1 MGSDKQFRRILVTGG
16 AGFIGANFVRHVAD
30 RHPEVEI
37 TVLDALTYAGNIHNL
52 DGVRGQITF
61 VEGDIRD
68 AKAVDEAVAGQ
79 DAVVHF
85 AAESHND
92 NAIFDPQPFISTNIE
107 GTFRLLQAVR
117 KYDVRFHHISTDEV
131 YGDMPLSSTAKFTED
146 SPYRPSSPYAASKA
160 ASDQL
165 VRAWVRTYGV
175 KATIS
180 NCSNNYGPWQHVEKF
195 IPRQITNVLCGL
207 PVQIYG
213 DGRAVRDWIA
223 VEDQCS
229 AVWAVLERGR
239 IGETYIVSAGGE
251 CSNIE
256 IARMILQTMGRSG
269 DHPDAGIEFV
279 RDRPGADQRY
289 ALDASRIRRQLG
301 WEPQSTNF
309 EQGLAKTVEWYEEH
323 RSWWEAVKGE
333 TEQHYADMARC
344 QDGRRQ

>member
-68 AKAVDEAVAGQ
+68 AKTVDEAVAGQ

-131 YGDMPLSSTAKFTED
+131 FGDMPLSSTAKFTED

-175 KATIS
+175 KPLFPTVPIITAPGSMWKNLSPGRSRMCCAGSRCRSTATDMLCATGS
-180 NCSNNYGPWQHVEKF
+180 LWKTS
-195 IPRQITNVLCGL
+195 VLLSG
-207 PVQIYG
+207 
-213 DGRAVRDWIA
+213 
-223 VEDQCS
+223 QC
-229 AVWAVLERGR
+229 WN
-239 IGETYIVSAGGE
+239 AGG
-251 CSNIE
+251 SVKRISSVQTGSVP
-256 IARMILQTMGRSG
+256 ILR
-269 DHPDAGIEFV
+269 
-279 RDRPGADQRY
+279 
-289 ALDASRIRRQLG
+289 
-301 WEPQSTNF
+301 
-309 EQGLAKTVEWYEEH
+309 
-323 RSWWEAVKGE
+323 
-333 TEQHYADMARC
+333 
-344 QDGRRQ
+344 

>member
-1 MGSDKQFRRILVTGG
+1 
-16 AGFIGANFVRHVAD
+16 
-30 RHPEVEI
+30 
-37 TVLDALTYAGNIHNL
+37 
-52 DGVRGQITF
+52 
-61 VEGDIRD
+61 
-68 AKAVDEAVAGQ
+68 
-79 DAVVHF
+79 
-85 AAESHND
+85 
-92 NAIFDPQPFISTNIE
+92 
-107 GTFRLLQAVR
+107 
-117 KYDVRFHHISTDEV
+117 
-131 YGDMPLSSTAKFTED
+131 MPLSSTAKFTED

-239 IGETYIVSAGGE
+239 IGETYIVSADGE
-251 CSNIE
+251 RSNIE
-256 IARMILQTMGRSG
+256 IARMILQTMGVSG
-269 DHPDAGIEFV
+269 GRADTGIEFV

-301 WEPQSTNF
+301 WEPQSTDF
-309 EQGLAKTVEWYEEH
+309 EQGLAKTVVWYEGH

-333 TEQHYADMARC
+333 TEQHYADMARR
-344 QDGRRQ
+344 QDASGR